1 MAFTRLVLGW
11 LATWLFFLAWEA
23 VEARMAG
30 GPKEPGRTVL
40 RRAPGAYFIEALLLA
55 LIAGLWFASLATAAR
70 GCSLPSSGS
79 WSSGP
84 AGCGLPAW
92 TTPPSLPC
100 STSSSAAS
108 AARWRAPSS
117 PSSWHEH
124 GVGGVR
130 PRAGGGIFAP
140 RNSRPALLA
149 REALGRAAPGDA
161 AAREALVQGLQQ
173 GLRPDGSV
181 GGAAIPTI
189 WRAIELMELG
199 HSGQEPTTARLVGWV
214 LATAGQ
220 PGAFGE
226 GCHPARHE
234 QKACEHY
241 LAGFFAPAPA
251 GERLAPI
258 TLPCGKTFRAEAQA
272 RFAVSCLGLRAVI
285 QAGLAGRASV
295 KKHLTSLSL
304 LAEVWTDWGGYWA
317 PDLVASAL
325 HPMASAPP
333 VHRGQRSRRRRSSR
347 RTSARTAPGATP
359 TSSTR
364 SRRCSR
370 PTPRRPGR
378 RWRVRCPRCWR
389 CSGRTA
395 RSGPRRRRSGR

>member
-1 MAFTRLVLGW
+1 MST
-11 LATWLFFLAWEA
+11 
-23 VEARMAG
+23 
-30 GPKEPGRTVL
+30 
-40 RRAPGAYFIEALLLA
+40 
-55 LIAGLWFASLATAAR
+55 ASV
-70 GCSLPSSGS
+70 
-79 WSSGP
+79 
-84 AGCGLPAW
+84 
-92 TTPPSLPC
+92 
-100 STSSSAAS
+100 AS
-108 AARWRAPSS
+108 ALERAA
-117 PSSWHEH
+117 E
-124 GVGGVR
+124 V
-130 PRAGGGIFAP
+130 FAP
-140 RNSRPALLA
+140 RNSRPALQA
-149 REALGRAAPGDA
+149 REALGRAAPRDA

-333 VHRGQRSRRRRSSR
+333 VHRGATLKTAAFIAENQREDGTWSNADLFH
-347 RTSARTAPGATP
+347 TLEALLAANTPPARKAVARAVPALLALQRKDGSFGPTAQEERALIA
-359 TSSTR
+359 
-364 SRRCSR
+364 
-370 PTPRRPGR
+370 
-378 RWRVRCPRCWR
+378 VRAMVAV
-389 CSGRTA
+389 G
-395 RSGPRRRRSGR
+395 G